1 MTVKFLIVDD
11 EPNVCKELRKFLE
24 EMGYNAMEA
33 YSGDEAIET
42 FRKEKPNIVLLDIL
56 MPGKDGLETLRELKA
71 LDPEVT
77 VIMVTA
83 VGDRKIAKQAMREGA
98 FDYITKPV
106 NRDYLKLAIKT
117 KEWLVGGEWRRWGLP
132 D

>member
-1 MTVKFLIVDD
+1 MRTKFLIVDD
-11 EPNVCKELRKFLE
+11 EPDVCEELRKFLE
-24 EMGYNAMEA
+24 RMGYDAVEA

-42 FRKEKPNIVLLDIL
+42 YRNERPNIVLLDIL

-106 NRDYLKLAIKT
+106 NRDYLERAIKT
-117 KEWLVGGEWRRWGLP
+117 KEWLVGGE
-132 D
+132 